1 MSDIYYTLEAH
12 NFEGLPQITQVKEHA
27 NEQDLDRFRSDWPG
41 FSSYHLVKIET
52 RRIRNT
58 QIIKQPV

>member
-1 MSDIYYTLEAH
+1 MSDVYYTLEAH
-12 NFEGLPQITQVKEHA
+12 NFEGIPQIVHIRDRA
-27 NEQDLDRFRSDWPG
+27 DEQDLDSFRSDWPG
-41 FSSYHLVKIET
+41 FNSYHLVKIET